1 MSMISDGFKIGSV
14 AIAKKYTMTKAEMG
28 ALGDGTGYP
37 DVFPIWCT
45 DDDSLYI
52 FYRTVDGVAKIASAS
67 NIGTSATVPVLYPT
81 INTST
86 YTISWS
92 VKSLT
97 DAVPDPVV
105 LKSAPGDSAYDVW
118 KAQGNT
124 GTEQD
129 FLNSIFNPSLLTDTS
144 VATLKTKLG
153 LDTLETELADINTL
167 LAKINA

>member
-1 MSMISDGFKIGSV
+1 MSMIADGFKIGSIT
-14 AIAKKYTMTKAEMG
+14 IAKKYVMTKAEME

-45 DDDSLYI
+45 DDDCLYI
-52 FYRTVDGVAKIASAS
+52 FYRTTSNVANIVNYN
-67 NIGTSATVPVLYPT
+67 NIGTSATVPVLYPS
-81 INTST
+81 IDTST

-105 LKSAPGDSAYDVW
+105 LKSAPGDSAYATW
-118 KAQGNT
+118 KSLGNT

-129 FLNSIFNPSLLTDTS
+129 FMNSIFNPSLLTDAS

-153 LDTLETELADINTL
+153 LDT
-167 LAKINA
+167 